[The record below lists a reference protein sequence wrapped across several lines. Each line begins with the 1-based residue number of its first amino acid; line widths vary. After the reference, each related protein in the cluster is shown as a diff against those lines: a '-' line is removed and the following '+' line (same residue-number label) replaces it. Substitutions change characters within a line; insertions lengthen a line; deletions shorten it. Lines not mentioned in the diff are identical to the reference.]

1 MYINVICFITP
12 IAEHFQHNK
21 SHLARHSY
29 FFKEFQLEGLNKCEW
44 RKIRTQSSQL
54 CINTNNIYCLYK
66 YKQ

>member
-12 IAEHFQHNK
+12 IAEHFQHHK
-21 SHLARHSY
+21 SHLARRSY

-54 CINTNNIYCLYK
+54 
-66 YKQ
+66 